1 MDSLKARLD
10 EINRLRK
17 QAMSSAHFLEMAH
30 EHEVAITHELSSPIE
45 ATRRKKGGK
54 KKQERLSD
62 IYVEIEEHP
71 PIYS

>member
-17 QAMSSAHFLEMAH
+17 QAMSSAHFLEMVH
-30 EHEVAITHELSSPIE
+30 EHEMAIAHELSSPDLPV
-45 ATRRKKGGK
+45 RRKKVGK

-71 PIYS
+71 PIYA